1 MPMKSQS
8 TESPVTGPEPMQS
21 RGADASQDTG
31 RRLNELADELL
42 RCAVR
47 AGDRGGAADGHMR
60 EALRRAC
67 DAARERGLHAEELVV
82 RVRARW
88 RYLPKAGP
96 LEGPQG
102 EALCA
107 HVVTLCIREF
117 YSARGD

>member
-1 MPMKSQS
+1 MKSQS

-31 RRLNELADELL
+31 GRLNELADELL

-47 AGDRGGAADGHMR
+47 AGERGSGADSHTR
-60 EALRRAC
+60 EALRRTC
-67 DAARERGLHAEELVV
+67 DVARERYLHAEELVV
-82 RVRARW
+82 LVRARW

-96 LEGPQG
+96 LKGPQG

-107 HVVTLCIREF
+107 RVVTLCIREF